1 MKYFTEVYCK
11 KKVCTNYI
19 AGFNLEKSILKWLTL
34 IMILLLYLKQAAVI
48 CNMFLTT

>member
-11 KKVCTNYI
+11 KKVRTNYI

-34 IMILLLYLKQAAVI
+34 IMTLLLYLKQKHV
-48 CNMFLTT
+48 MFFTT